1 MPQDMNKT
9 DKIPIRN
16 KNIRLFISSTF
27 KDFTEERRILNEEVF
42 PEISKYC
49 EEKGFVFQVVDL
61 RYGVP
66 REASEDHTTM
76 KICLE
81 EVARCR
87 NTGYYLNFLMMLGDR
102 YGYTPEPMSIKKD
115 DFDIL
120 INWVSTYHVELEDLI
135 RSHYFLD
142 ENFVEPSY
150 AFHTGKDT
158 TDEQRE
164 KMQELFKQ
172 AFLSS
177 KLREKLGDVKVNEYF
192 LSATGQE
199 IWKGMLSVEDEE
211 ALKHIICLYRH
222 QRSAKPETGITQK
235 ALQTLLS
242 DVKEHFEKHNIDS
255 SDSVYDLV
263 CEDEHDASYY
273 KQFKTDMLSAIRRI
287 ADDSIEQYISA
298 DISDRKKHDLF
309 MRSYLGLPP
318 EGSYNAGSLMHGREK
333 ELAAIQDF
341 IDHESEHEVCLI
353 TGKQGK
359 GKTYL
364 MALLAA
370 KMQSTK
376 KRGDC
381 VICRFVGG
389 TPGSTDPVI
398 LVESIYRQL
407 CEEAGITA
415 TPHTSY
421 SKSCDALK
429 YVIAEHFGSEKKRR
443 VFIIVD
449 AADQIAFKRKDERTL
464 WIPEGISDN
473 VKAIVSSND
482 KKSVPKDTPAIRIG
496 RLGSDD
502 VSEAITALLSKE
514 GRTVSRQQMELLLSV
529 YKKVNRPIYLR
540 YLTNIITG
548 WQSSDVKS
556 PEDLGITGEKKDP
569 KDYINEIIGI
579 YISDLQNRFGKALV
593 RYTLGYILISEHGL
607 SERELLRLLAFTP
620 EVMKEYQNYFYAG
633 ESDVNKISMLGEI
646 PYMVWSRFYYSVRGS
661 LKEVEFC
668 GDMLYDYY
676 HLTAAEA
683 VEHILGND
691 FIKECRSLLCSYFE
705 SRPYFP
711 FEDKQK
717 PDTRKVSELT
727 YQYCRA
733 KDTAHLSELIM
744 SPEYISAMYGAGNFY
759 MLTDVMK
766 TVWKTSGRQKDA
778 TATKI
783 FEDTLRYYV
792 SYNVTVPFIE
802 RLHSALAF
810 DEDDRIRS
818 LHKAVFEKGFSA
830 PYIGSVIKDVYT
842 GRDADILAKFFEL
855 QCKAKRM
862 NSLRR
867 KHSKQKE
874 VQELIDYL
882 ESPDGVSVIEDYL
895 RSAPEL
901 SDRQSKNLFAEL
913 SRMYYEISYV
923 NYLSGDKAD
932 ARKYM
937 KLSISYA
944 RRSNNEISMQISLLV
959 YFQIIMYTNPL
970 AINSKYFLKTY
981 IDTVKNA
988 LKVFSEN
995 SSESENASRWVSN
1008 AYVYLVQGYF
1018 FSNNR
1023 KMAERYEN
1031 KYLSS
1036 SWIRNNKSQSKA
1048 LHPYTKILS
1057 KDESGLK
1064 DAVTGAIGKLNR
1076 ARTRGE
1082 GISIEFAVL
1091 DLYLMLA
1098 GLNKLIDRTGTG
1110 ACSGFIREAS
1120 DFYEYFYKTGNCA
1133 DSMGNMYFKEHIDNE
1148 YRKLKEKT
1156 KKS

>member
-1 MPQDMNKT
+1 MPEDMSKT

-42 PEISKYC
+42 PEISRYC

-66 REASEDHTTM
+66 LEASEDHTIM

-81 EVARCR
+81 EVVRCR

-102 YGYTPEPMSIKKD
+102 YGYTPEPMSIKKE
-115 DFDIL
+115 DFDLL
-120 INWVSTYHVELEDLI
+120 IDWVSTYHGELEPLI
-135 RSHYFLD
+135 RSHYTLD
-142 ENFVEPSY
+142 ENFIHPSY
-150 AFHTGKDT
+150 AFHAGKDT

-177 KLREKLGDVKVNEYF
+177 ELREKLGEGKVNEYF

-199 IWKGMLSVEDEE
+199 IWKGMLSVDDEE

-222 QRSAKPETGITQK
+222 QRSAEPETGITQK
-235 ALQTLLS
+235 ALKTLLS
-242 DVKEHFEKHNIDS
+242 DVKEHFEKHNINS

-263 CEDEHDASYY
+263 CEDEHDARYFEE
-273 KQFKTDMLSAIRRI
+273 FKTDMLSAIRRI
-287 ADDSIEQYISA
+287 ADDSIKQYISA

-318 EGSYNAGSLMHGREK
+318 EGPYDAGPLMHGREK
-333 ELAAIQDF
+333 ELSAVQAFLDE
-341 IDHESEHEVCLI
+341 DKEHDVCLI
-353 TGKQGK
+353 SGKRGK

-370 KMQSTK
+370 KMQNMEEQ
-376 KRGDC
+376 GDC

-407 CEEAGITA
+407 CAEAGITA

-421 SKSCDALK
+421 SKSCEALK
-429 YVIAEHFGSEKKRR
+429 YVIAEYFGSNKRK

-473 VKAIVSSND
+473 VKVIVSSND
-482 KKSVPKDTPAIRIG
+482 KKSVPKNTPAIR
-496 RLGSDD
+496 LGSLRSDD
-502 VSEAITALLSKE
+502 VSEAVSALLSKE
-514 GRTVSRQQMELLLSV
+514 GRTVSSQQMELLLSV
-529 YKKVNRPIYLR
+529 YKKVGRPIYIR
-540 YLTNIITG
+540 YLANIITG
-548 WQSSDVKS
+548 WQSSDLKR
-556 PEDLGITGEKKDP
+556 PADLGITGNEKDP
-569 KDYINEIIGI
+569 KDYIDEVLGI
-579 YISDLQNRFGKALV
+579 YISGLQKKFGKALV
-593 RYTLGYILISEHGL
+593 RYTLGYLLISEHGL

-620 EVMKEYQNYFYAG
+620 EVMKEYKNYFHARK
-633 ESDVNKISMLGEI
+633 SDVDKITKLGEI

-661 LKEVEFC
+661 LKEVEFN
-668 GDMLYDYY
+668 GDILYDYY

-683 VEHILGND
+683 VEHILGD
-691 FIKECRSLLCSYFE
+691 DLIKECRSLLCSYYE

-711 FEDKQK
+711 FENKLK

-733 KDTAHLSELIM
+733 KDTGHLLELIK
-744 SPEYISAMYGAGNFY
+744 SPEYISAMYGAGNFH
-759 MLTDVMK
+759 MLTDVLK
-766 TVWKTSGRQKDA
+766 TVWKSSGRQKDA
-778 TATKI
+778 IATKM

-792 SYNVTVPFIE
+792 GNDVTDPFLE

-830 PYIGSVIKDVYT
+830 PYIESLIKEVYT
-842 GRDADILAKFFEL
+842 GRDTSALAKFFEL

-867 KHSKQKE
+867 RYSKQQE
-874 VQELIDYL
+874 VEDLLNYL
-882 ESPDGVSVIEDYL
+882 ESADGVAVIEDYL
-895 RSAPEL
+895 GSAPEL
-901 SDRQSKNLFAEL
+901 SDKQSKNLFAEL

-937 KLSISYA
+937 KRSISYA

-959 YFQIIMYTNPL
+959 YFQIILYTNPL
-970 AINSKYFLKTY
+970 AIHSKYFLKKY

-988 LKVFSEN
+988 LKIFSRN
-995 SSESENASRWVSN
+995 SSDSENASRWVSN

-1023 KMAERYEN
+1023 KMAEKYEN
-1031 KYLSS
+1031 KYMAS
-1036 SWIRNNKSQSKA
+1036 SWIRNNKSHNKT
-1048 LHPYTKILS
+1048 LHPYTLILS
-1057 KDESGLK
+1057 KDNSGLK
-1064 DAVTGAIGKLNR
+1064 DSVTGAIEKLNK
-1076 ARTRGE
+1076 ARTKGE

-1098 GLNKLIDRTGTG
+1098 GLNKLIDRTGAA
-1110 ACSGFIREAS
+1110 ACSGFISDAS
-1120 DFYEYFYKTGNCA
+1120 GFYEYFYNTGNCT
-1133 DSMGNMYFKEHIDNE
+1133 DSMGNMYFKEHIDSE
-1148 YRKLKEKT
+1148 YRKMKEKT
-1156 KKS
+1156 DMI